1 MAHAKYETKCFSCDR
16 NWRFERR
23 PDRSRAGFGFIWNK
37 SPLGIAAGLIGRPA
51 AHAGG
56 VAVYALGIFLH
67 FFIATSAATVY
78 YVASRWLA
86 FLKEHWLI
94 CGLFYGA
101 AIDQVMTLIVLPLSA
116 LQARGPYKL
125 HDLLL
130 GIGVHMIT
138 VGLPISFSVWRFG
151 NQSAVS
157 INSSRVSR

>member
-1 MAHAKYETKCFSCDR
+1 MTIVKRTILLFVLLACSFGTALPHMGIDTSEFQA
-16 NWRFERR
+16 RR
-23 PDRSRAGFGFIWNK
+23 QSVMNAASD
-37 SPLGIAAGLIGRPA
+37 GIVL
-51 AHAGG
+51 
-56 VAVYALGIFLH
+56 LH

-157 INSSRVSR
+157 INSSRISR